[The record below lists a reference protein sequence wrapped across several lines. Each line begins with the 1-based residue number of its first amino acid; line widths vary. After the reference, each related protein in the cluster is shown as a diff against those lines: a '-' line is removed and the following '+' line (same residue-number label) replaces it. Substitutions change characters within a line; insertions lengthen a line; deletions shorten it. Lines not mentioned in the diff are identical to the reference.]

1 MLETVNDMI
10 VEDDEVM
17 SFEASLRN
25 ELDAFVNGTNEFSLT
40 IYDDDGMT
48 LHTKTNAVNF
58 YTKVNVIRKLNLW
71 GGGGGGG
78 LMCLNA
84 FLPHLGCH
92 LF

>member
-48 LHTKTNAVNF
+48 LHTN
-58 YTKVNVIRKLNLW
+58 
-71 GGGGGGG
+71 
-78 LMCLNA
+78 
-84 FLPHLGCH
+84 
-92 LF
+92 